1 MSLWEFLTLSSEFL
15 KTEQARDGRKRR
27 EEIRDCQLV
36 FTVLA
41 FRRLR
46 PGELRG
52 QPGLQNEILS
62 QNYQR
67 KKENRKEGEK
77 RTDEM
82 KEREKKGM
90 ER

>member
-1 MSLWEFLTLSSEFL
+1 M
-15 KTEQARDGRKRR
+15 
-27 EEIRDCQLV
+27 
-36 FTVLA
+36 FTTLA